1 MFVMVAANDTMNVS
15 ATLFVAEYQLNNIE
29 TELKLKN
36 VVIPPADPVTE
47 IV

>member
-1 MFVMVAANDTMNVS
+1 MFVIVAAIVTVNVS

-29 TELKLKN
+29 TELKLRN
-36 VVIPPADPVTE
+36 VVLPPADPVTD

>member
-1 MFVMVAANDTMNVS
+1 MFVTVEANDTVNVS

-29 TELKLKN
+29 TELKLMN
-36 VVIPPADPVTE
+36 VALPPADPVTD